1 MSLRRK
7 KFPTYNRMEVK
18 EELFYW
24 LELLFQE
31 EQHDWNDYDEFG
43 PWGIDWWDYAGSGH
57 CQDMGEYHKMHLL
70 TLLRKFNIRTAKELA
85 NSHGW

>member
-18 EELFYW
+18 EETYYW

-31 EQHDWNDYDEFG
+31 ETSDWNDWDEYG
-43 PWGIDWWDYAGSGH
+43 WGIDWWDYAGSGSVRN
-57 CQDMGEYHKMHLL
+57 MNEYHQMRLL
-70 TLLRKFNIRTAKELA
+70 TLLRKLNIRTAREQV
-85 NSHGW
+85 NSMGW